1 MSVKV
6 FIDGKEG
13 TTGLQIYER
22 FAKRSDIEIL
32 LIDEDKRKDVNE
44 RKRLINESDIT
55 FLCLPD
61 AAAIE
66 AAALAEDPKVRIID
80 ASTAHRVDPAWDYGF
95 PELSPEH
102 RARIAFSKRVANP
115 GCYASGFI
123 SIVYPL
129 VKAGVLPEDY
139 PLTAHAVSG
148 YSGGGKK
155 MIAAVEGPDKTEEMY
170 SPRQYALAQAHKHLP
185 EMQRICGLK
194 YKPMFNPIVDDYY
207 AGMVVSVPL
216 ITRALAKSF
225 TPADIHEILAKHYDG
240 QRFVKVMELGGKE
253 TLPDGFLAAN
263 TLAGTNDMQLF
274 VFGNDEQILLCSRLD
289 NLGKGA
295 SGAAVQNMNIMLG
308 ISEEEGLE

>member
-1 MSVKV
+1 MATKI

-22 FAKRSDIEIL
+22 FAGCDDHDIL
-32 LIDEDKRKDVNE
+32 LIDEDNRKDVNE
-44 RKRLINESDIT
+44 RKRLINESEIT

-66 AAALAEDPKVRIID
+66 AVALAENPDVRIID
-80 ASTAHRVDPAWDYGF
+80 ASTAHRTDPAWDYGF
-95 PELSPEH
+95 PELSKQH
-102 RARIAFSKRVANP
+102 RENIAKSKRVANP

-123 SIVYPL
+123 SLVYPL
-129 VKAGVLPEDY
+129 VQAGVLPEDY

-155 MIAAVEGPDKTEEMY
+155 MIAAIEGEGKTKEMC

-185 EMQRICGLK
+185 EMQAVCGLK

-216 ITRALAKSF
+216 VTRALAKRY
-225 TPADIHEILAKHYDG
+225 TPADIHEILSSHYEG

-263 TLAGTNDMQLF
+263 TLEGTNDMQLF

-308 ISEEEGLE
+308 LDEGKGL

>member
-1 MSVKV
+1 MKTKI

-22 FAKRSDIEIL
+22 FADRDDLEIL

-61 AAAIE
+61 AAAVE
-66 AAALAEDPKVRIID
+66 AVTLVENDSTRIID
-80 ASTAHRVDPAWDYGF
+80 ASTAHRTNDDWAYGF
-95 PELSPEH
+95 PELSQAH
-102 RARIAFSKRVANP
+102 RERIKTAKRVANP

-129 VKAGVLPEDY
+129 VQAGVLPKDY
-139 PLTAHAVSG
+139 PVISHAVSG

-155 MIAAVEGPDKTEEMY
+155 MIAAIEGGGKTKEMC
-170 SPRQYALAQAHKHLP
+170 SPRQYALTQSHKHLP
-185 EMQRICGLK
+185 EMQKICGLE
-194 YKPMFNPIVDDYY
+194 YQPMFNPIVDDFY

-216 ITRALAKSF
+216 IARTLPKKY
-225 TPADIHEILAKHYDG
+225 TPKDIHKILSEHYVG
-240 QRFVKVMELGGKE
+240 QRFVKVMELGGGD
-253 TLPDGFLAAN
+253 TLPDGFLPAN
-263 TLAGTNDMQLF
+263 TLEGTNDMQIF
-274 VFGNDEQILLCSRLD
+274 VFGNDDRILIASRLD

-308 ISEEEGLE
+308 LDEATGL